1 MQLSVSIYHVYE
13 TNVVLFQD
21 TDTIQQLIVTTIV
34 NKCWRYK
41 DKLPHLLELL
51 PQHHNKNTIETKLI
65 SI

>member
-1 MQLSVSIYHVYE
+1 MQLSVSIYE

-21 TDTIQQLIVTTIV
+21 TDTIQQLIVTTTIV
-34 NKCWRYK
+34 SKYRRYK